1 MVKKVERQLRG
12 TVKQENITISTDK
25 LKKQLQ
31 RVKNWKAPGPDE
43 LLGCWIKT
51 FISCHNRMAAQLQL
65 CFEMNEIPNWL
76 TTGKTV
82 LITKDREKGMMS
94 PTLDQKHACVL
105 CGRYSL
111 DYLVR
116 NDLIIKKTRDCC
128 QRNKRCRRKSK
139 GTKDQLIIDKILLR
153 NCKIQMTRLGIA

>member
-31 RVKNWKAPGPDE
+31 RVKNGKAPGPDE

-82 LITKDREKGMMS
+82 LISKDREK
-94 PTLDQKHACVL
+94 
-105 CGRYSL
+105 
-111 DYLVR
+111 R
-116 NDLIIKKTRDCC
+116 NDVTNFRPITCVRLMW
-128 QRNKRCRRKSK
+128 
-139 GTKDQLIIDKILLR
+139 KIF
-153 NCKIQMTRLGIA
+153 TRLLSKERFDHQENERLLPEEQKVPKKIEGDKGPINN

>member
-12 TVKQENITISTDK
+12 TVKQENITIRTDK

-82 LITKDREKGMMS
+82 LITKDREKGNDVTNFR
-94 PTLDQKHACVL
+94 PKTCVRL
-105 CGRYSL
+105 MW
-111 DYLVR
+111 
-116 NDLIIKKTRDCC
+116 
-128 QRNKRCRRKSK
+128 
-139 GTKDQLIIDKILLR
+139 KIF
-153 NCKIQMTRLGIA
+153 TRLLSKERFDHQENERLLPEEQKVPKKIEGDKGPINN

>member
-1 MVKKVERQLRG
+1 MVRKVERQLRG

-31 RVKNWKAPGPDE
+31 RVKNWKAPAPDE

-82 LITKDREKGMMS
+82 LITKDREKGNDVTNFR
-94 PTLDQKHACVL
+94 PKTCVRL
-105 CGRYSL
+105 MW
-111 DYLVR
+111 
-116 NDLIIKKTRDCC
+116 
-128 QRNKRCRRKSK
+128 
-139 GTKDQLIIDKILLR
+139 KIF
-153 NCKIQMTRLGIA
+153 TRLLSKERFDHQENERLLPEEQKVPKKIEGDKGPINN

>member
-12 TVKQENITISTDK
+12 TAKQENITIRTDK

-82 LITKDREKGMMS
+82 LITKDREKGNDVTNFR
-94 PTLDQKHACVL
+94 PKTCVRL
-105 CGRYSL
+105 MW
-111 DYLVR
+111 
-116 NDLIIKKTRDCC
+116 
-128 QRNKRCRRKSK
+128 
-139 GTKDQLIIDKILLR
+139 KIF
-153 NCKIQMTRLGIA
+153 TRLLSKERFDHQENERLLPEEQKVPKKIEGDKGPINN

>member
-82 LITKDREKGMMS
+82 LITKDREK
-94 PTLDQKHACVL
+94 
-105 CGRYSL
+105 
-111 DYLVR
+111 R
-116 NDLIIKKTRDCC
+116 NDVTNFRPKTCVR
-128 QRNKRCRRKSK
+128 
-139 GTKDQLIIDKILLR
+139 LMWKIF
-153 NCKIQMTRLGIA
+153 TRLLSKERFDHQENERLLPEEQKVPKKIEGDKGPINN

>member
-31 RVKNWKAPGPDE
+31 RVKNGKAPGPDE

-82 LITKDREKGMMS
+82 LITKDREKGNDVTNFR
-94 PTLDQKHACVL
+94 PKTCVRL
-105 CGRYSL
+105 MW
-111 DYLVR
+111 
-116 NDLIIKKTRDCC
+116 
-128 QRNKRCRRKSK
+128 
-139 GTKDQLIIDKILLR
+139 KIF
-153 NCKIQMTRLGIA
+153 TRLLSKERFDHQENERLLPEEQKVPKKIEGDKGPINN

>member
-82 LITKDREKGMMS
+82 LITKDREKGNDVTNFR
-94 PTLDQKHACVL
+94 PKICVRL
-105 CGRYSL
+105 MW
-111 DYLVR
+111 
-116 NDLIIKKTRDCC
+116 
-128 QRNKRCRRKSK
+128 
-139 GTKDQLIIDKILLR
+139 KIF
-153 NCKIQMTRLGIA
+153 TRLLSKERFDHQENERLLPEEQKVPKKIEGDKGPINN

>member
-31 RVKNWKAPGPDE
+31 RVKSWKAPGPDE

-82 LITKDREKGMMS
+82 LITKDREKGNDVTNFR
-94 PTLDQKHACVL
+94 PKTCVRL
-105 CGRYSL
+105 MW
-111 DYLVR
+111 
-116 NDLIIKKTRDCC
+116 
-128 QRNKRCRRKSK
+128 
-139 GTKDQLIIDKILLR
+139 KIF
-153 NCKIQMTRLGIA
+153 TRLLSKERFDHQENERLLPEEQKLPKKIEGDKGPINN

>member
-82 LITKDREKGMMS
+82 LITKDREKGNDVTNFRPKTCVRLMWKIFTRLLS
-94 PTLDQKHACVL
+94 KERFDHQENERLLPEEQKVP
-105 CGRYSL
+105 
-111 DYLVR
+111 
-116 NDLIIKKTRDCC
+116 KKIEGD
-128 QRNKRCRRKSK
+128 K
-139 GTKDQLIIDKILLR
+139 GTI
-153 NCKIQMTRLGIA
+153 NN

>member
-82 LITKDREKGMMS
+82 LITKDREKGNDVTNFR
-94 PTLDQKHACVL
+94 PKTCVRL
-105 CGRYSL
+105 MW
-111 DYLVR
+111 
-116 NDLIIKKTRDCC
+116 
-128 QRNKRCRRKSK
+128 
-139 GTKDQLIIDKILLR
+139 KIF
-153 NCKIQMTRLGIA
+153 TRLLSKERFDHQENERLLPEEQKVPKKIEGDKGPINN

>member
-12 TVKQENITISTDK
+12 TVKQENITIRTDK

-82 LITKDREKGMMS
+82 LISKDREK
-94 PTLDQKHACVL
+94 
-105 CGRYSL
+105 
-111 DYLVR
+111 R
-116 NDLIIKKTRDCC
+116 NDVTNFRPITCVRLMW
-128 QRNKRCRRKSK
+128 
-139 GTKDQLIIDKILLR
+139 KIF
-153 NCKIQMTRLGIA
+153 TRLLSKERCDHQENERLLPEEQKVPKKIEGDKGPINN

>member
-25 LKKQLQ
+25 LKKHLQ
-31 RVKNWKAPGPDE
+31 RVKNWKAPGPDG

-51 FISCHNRMAAQLQL
+51 FISCHSRMTAQIQL

-82 LITKDREKGMMS
+82 LISKDREK
-94 PTLDQKHACVL
+94 
-105 CGRYSL
+105 
-111 DYLVR
+111 R
-116 NDLIIKKTRDCC
+116 NDVTNFRPITCVRLMW
-128 QRNKRCRRKSK
+128 
-139 GTKDQLIIDKILLR
+139 KIF
-153 NCKIQMTRLGIA
+153 TRLLSKERCDHQENERLLPEEQKVPKKIEGDKGPINN

>member
-31 RVKNWKAPGPDE
+31 RVKSWKAPGPDE

-82 LITKDREKGMMS
+82 LITKDREKGNDVTNFR
-94 PTLDQKHACVL
+94 PKTCVRL
-105 CGRYSL
+105 MW
-111 DYLVR
+111 
-116 NDLIIKKTRDCC
+116 
-128 QRNKRCRRKSK
+128 
-139 GTKDQLIIDKILLR
+139 KIF
-153 NCKIQMTRLGIA
+153 TRLLSKERFDHQENERLLPEEQKVPKKIEGDKGPINN